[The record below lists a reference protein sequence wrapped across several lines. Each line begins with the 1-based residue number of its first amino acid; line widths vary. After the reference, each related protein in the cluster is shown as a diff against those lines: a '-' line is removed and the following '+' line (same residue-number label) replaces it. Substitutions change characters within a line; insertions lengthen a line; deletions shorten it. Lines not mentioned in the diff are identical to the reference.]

1 MDVHLP
7 LQMIDGCVMQLLFHE
22 LFAGPVLALSSL
34 CQLAGPPFLSQ
45 DPATVIVLL
54 SLLNKVAP

>member
-1 MDVHLP
+1 
-7 LQMIDGCVMQLLFHE
+7 MQLLFHE